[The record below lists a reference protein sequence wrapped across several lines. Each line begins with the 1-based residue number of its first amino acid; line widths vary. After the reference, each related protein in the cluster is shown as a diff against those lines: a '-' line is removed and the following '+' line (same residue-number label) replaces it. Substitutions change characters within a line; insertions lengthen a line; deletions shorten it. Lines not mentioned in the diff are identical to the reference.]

1 MAYQDM
7 SSNWFYKKPVLAAD
21 FNQLGENDNFLLN
34 YKHCYKNY
42 FEDFTTTENLIFYLG
57 SKYDYPKLFFKNFTN
72 NHQVSGSLV
81 LYCDI
86 FINNGVMTAD
96 GLGGPGTPVGAT
108 GSGSPAFGGG
118 MGGAAG
124 EMYSGGKMNNLA
136 IIGGS
141 GGAGHSVHSSS
152 GGSGGGMITIYCRE
166 FYNTGIISA
175 NGTNGTGPH
184 GGGGGGGRIHIFFSE
199 VYENLGTI
207 SVAGGSAGDAPPYSF
222 PGQDGTI
229 IIINRKNMTTTIL

>member
-21 FNQLGENDNFLLN
+21 FNQLGKNDNFLLN
-34 YKHCYKNY
+34 YKHCYENY
-42 FEDFTTTENLIFYLG
+42 FEDFTTTEDLIFYMG
-57 SKYDYPKLFFKNFTN
+57 SYEYPKLFFKNFTN

-81 LYCDI
+81 LYSDI

-96 GLGGPGTPVGAT
+96 GYGGR
-108 GSGSPAFGGG
+108 GSSGDGEGFPAFGGG
-118 MGGAAG
+118 RGGNG
-124 EMYSGGKMNNLA
+124 EMFSSGRMNNLA
-136 IIGGS
+136 IMGGS
-141 GGAGHSVHSSS
+141 GGAGYSATPSS
-152 GGSGGGMITIYCRE
+152 GGNGGGMITIYCRE
-166 FYNTGIISA
+166 FYNTGVIRA
-175 NGTNGTGPH
+175 NGLNGTGKY

-229 IIINRKNMTTTIL
+229 IKINRKNMTTTIL

>member
-34 YKHCYKNY
+34 YKHCYENY
-42 FEDFTTTENLIFYLG
+42 FEDFTTTENLIFSSG
-57 SKYDYPKLFFKNFTN
+57 STYNYPKIFFKNFTN

-96 GLGGPGTPVGAT
+96 GKGGAGAPGTMDGF
-108 GSGSPAFGGG
+108 PAFGGG
-118 MGGAAG
+118 RGGNNG
-124 EMYSGGKMNNLA
+124 PHSGGKMNNLA

-141 GGAGHSVHSSS
+141 GGAGYSLFSSS

-166 FYNTGIISA
+166 FYNNGVISA
-175 NGTNGTGPH
+175 NGLNGIGND

-207 SVAGGSAGDAPPYSF
+207 SVAGGSSGGRFAA